1 MIIRLVIYY
10 AQSRNKYYERHVHFS
25 YTAKVYSPIK
35 GGGMMGHY
43 IKLTYSNGVDVPDSQ
58 GFGTSKEEYEEMA
71 RVLESN
77 PRQYRGVTS
86 DLSLQ
91 DIEAGLGRR
100 LSDDARRL
108 FGY

>member
-1 MIIRLVIYY
+1 MNIRLVIYY
-10 AQSRNKYYERHVHFS
+10 AQSRNKHYERHVHFS

-35 GGGMMGHY
+35 GGGMMEHY
-43 IKLTYSNGVDVPDSQ
+43 IRRTYSNGVDVPGSL
-58 GFGTSKEEYEEMA
+58 GFGTSREEYERMA
-71 RVLESN
+71 RALESN
-77 PRQYRGVTS
+77 PKQYGSVTS

>member
-1 MIIRLVIYY
+1 
-10 AQSRNKYYERHVHFS
+10 
-25 YTAKVYSPIK
+25 
-35 GGGMMGHY
+35 MMEHY
-43 IKLTYSNGVDVPDSQ
+43 IRRTYSNGVDVPGSL
-58 GFGTSKEEYEEMA
+58 GFGTSREEYERMA
-71 RVLESN
+71 RALESN
-77 PRQYRGVTS
+77 PKQYGSVTS